1 MAGTVRDAMTQ
12 MLMQQLG
19 QISPVLPLL
28 LNFPGL
34 NLPERLLKDPVFDQ
48 VVNLPGMSPFGTM
61 SSYLSSSRQSA
72 ITKAFGTDGPYGGL
86 SNFGQQYRSALTTI
100 LGDAGQA
107 DALMRNPIA
116 GGLISYLDPMK
127 VHEGVNVMAKTI
139 DTASRM
145 YGYRTL
151 NGTPDYGA
159 LAAYPRVLHQMYT
172 GNAGLMKAIA
182 AEPGAFGNLSYKQIM
197 DVAAETLSIEDPL
210 ADVKNLTNMS
220 ESDVQDKAKSFSK
233 KVKDLS
239 KAVAPLQELFGQDI
253 PKLFSALEK
262 ITGNNSIFTDPNRV
276 KAVVSNIQATMD
288 VTGASAQQYMSTLD
302 VFQKGLVMPGSNSRA
317 ILGANAATQN
327 FLLSTAGVKLVG
339 ITGMEFQQAAAKFQM
354 GTMKSSFADQYN
366 QAYSLYMNESKEENK
381 SEAAFRARVQAL
393 TDAGVDGQTAIMRA
407 LGQSGVQLNSVLDL
421 SRGRRYETYIR
432 ANEAGYGGTLSQ
444 AAAIRTIFRDA
455 INTAKD
461 DETRSRLMAIRDAGD
476 AAMGEFLAQGYQAKN
491 KQTAEDW
498 THVYQLAQATLPG
511 TEAELVAYGRS
522 FQKGLVMKA
531 QQEKRVQMVNALN
544 GLTYVSGI
552 GGILEAMRDKGTGTD
567 VVRALAG
574 FFGGMDTDKVSGA
587 MMQAAFGDMAKN
599 MSKEDQASFMRVFN
613 SALKESATWSQER
626 LKKFQAIM
634 RKDDGTLRGMDDT
647 EEYTDY
653 SEMEVDP
660 ASGNMIFP
668 RRKRKAG
675 IREKLAEYNE
685 YVDLEAA
692 NTKLIEIYG
701 GEKGSEAARAKLAD
715 AYKKRGKNDSVTNI
729 TGDAVALALLE
740 TNTKLGS
747 EERAILTAAIEADKS
762 GTGAGIYSAI
772 GKAKQEEIAKEE
784 EKLKRKLNDEERK
797 AFDAKYAKAEKA
809 FEDTLSPTMG
819 GASIADKFMTF
830 LSTVGVKVHWDP
842 NAPK

>member
-86 SNFGQQYRSALTTI
+86 SNFGQQYRSALTAI
-100 LGDAGQA
+100 LGNEGQA

-116 GGLISYLDPMK
+116 SGLISYLDPMK

-159 LAAYPRVLHQMYT
+159 LAAYPRALYQMYT
-172 GNAGLMKAIA
+172 GNEGLMKAIA
-182 AEPGAFGNLSYKQIM
+182 AAPGEFGNLSYKQIM

-210 ADVKNLTNMS
+210 ADIKNLANMS
-220 ESDVQDKAKSFSK
+220 ESDVQDKAKAFSK

-276 KAVVSNIQATMD
+276 KAVVNNIQATLD

-302 VFQKGLVMPGSNSRA
+302 VFQKGLTMPGSNSRA

-444 AAAIRTIFRDA
+444 ASAIRTIFRDA

-491 KQTAEDW
+491 RQTAEDW
-498 THVYQLAQATLPG
+498 NHVYQLAQATLPG

-552 GGILEAMRDKGTGTD
+552 GGILEAMREKGTGTD

-574 FFGGMDTDKVSGA
+574 FFGGIDQQALDSG
-587 MMQAAFGDMAKN
+587 MMTTLFSNLTGKDGLT
-599 MSKEDQASFMRVFN
+599 KEEQASFMKMFN

-626 LKKFQAIM
+626 IKKYQNV
-634 RKDDGTLRGMDDT
+634 LRDKKGQLRD
-647 EEYTDY
+647 
-653 SEMEVDP
+653 V
-660 ASGNMIFP
+660 AGV
-668 RRKRKAG
+668 RKA
-675 IREKLAEYNE
+675 LTEYNE
-685 YVDLEAA
+685 FVDLEAA

-701 GEKGSEAARAKLAD
+701 GDNKASQDARAKLVD
-715 AYKKRGKNDSVTNI
+715 AYKKRGKDDSVTNI
-729 TGDAVALALLE
+729 TGDAVARALLE
-740 TNTKLGS
+740 TNTKNVGE
-747 EERAILTAAIEADKS
+747 EERKILTAAIEKDKS
-762 GTGAGIYSAI
+762 GTGAGIYSAM
-772 GKAKQEEIAKEE
+772 
-784 EKLKRKLNDEERK
+784 RK
-797 AFDAKYAKAEKA
+797 AQQDEIDKVTKDKNLSDKEKEKSIEGINKRYADAEKA
-809 FEDTLSPTMG
+809 FDDTLSPTMG